1 MKKIAKTSELMWVLG
16 VIFVSLGVAVCS
28 KSNLGVSMIA
38 APQFVIYDALVPLWG
53 GFSVGM
59 VGYLFQGA
67 LLILMCVVLRRFDP
81 RYLLSFGVAVVYG
94 YMLNLFLFLLAG
106 FSAEGIAAR
115 WITLIVGDI
124 FTALGVAFFFRTYL
138 PLQVFELFVAEI
150 AAKFKLNVNKT
161 KMVFDLTLLAF
172 SIALALA
179 LFAGDG
185 GLDIKALATSDFH
198 SIGLGTLVTTLINS
212 PLIALAGR
220 LIDRVFDPTPCF
232 PKLKTWIGRDR

>member
-1 MKKIAKTSELMWVLG
+1 MKKIAKTSELMWLLG

-38 APQFVIYDALVPLWG
+38 APQFVIYDAIAPLWD

-59 VGYLFQGA
+59 TGYLFQG
-67 LLILMCVVLRRFDP
+67 LLLVIMCVVLRRFDP
-81 RYLLSFGVAVVYG
+81 RFLLSFGVAVAYG
-94 YMLNLFLFLLAG
+94 YMLNLFLFLLGG
-106 FSAEGIAAR
+106 FSADSIAAR

-124 FTALGVAFFFRTYL
+124 FTALGVAFFFRTYM

-150 AAKFKLNVNKT
+150 ATKFKKKVNKT

-172 SIALALA
+172 SIALALV

-185 GLDIKALATSDFH
+185 GLDLKALATSDFH
-198 SIGLGTLVTTLINS
+198 SIGLGTLVTTFINS
-212 PLIALAGR
+212 PLIALMGR
-220 LIDRVFDPTPCF
+220 LIDLVFDPTPLF
-232 PKLKTWIGRDR
+232 PKLKTCIGRDR

>member
-1 MKKIAKTSELMWVLG
+1 MKKIAKTSELMWLLG

-38 APQFVIYDALVPLWG
+38 APQFVIYDAIAPLWD

-59 VGYLFQGA
+59 TGYLFQG
-67 LLILMCVVLRRFDP
+67 LLLVIMCVALRRFDP
-81 RYLLSFGVAVVYG
+81 RFLLSFGVAVAYG
-94 YMLNLFLFLLAG
+94 YMLNLFLFLLGG
-106 FSAEGIAAR
+106 FSAETVVSR

-124 FTALGVAFFFRTYL
+124 FTALGVAFFFRTYM

-150 AAKFKLNVNKT
+150 ATKFKKNVNKT

-172 SIALALA
+172 SIVLALV
-179 LFAGDG
+179 LFADDG
-185 GLDIKALATSDFH
+185 GLDLKALATSDFH

-212 PLIALAGR
+212 PLIALMGR
-220 LIDRVFDPTPCF
+220 LIDLVFDPTPLF
-232 PKLKTWIGRDR
+232 PKLKTCIGRDR